1 MMSRIIPRN
10 LRGVQ
15 ALWCRGLSS
24 KNVPV
29 HRHSARDHQRL
40 DLAPWD
46 NVFSPSNMLPASFS
60 SRFRDIEKMM
70 RDMENFFEHK
80 YLSFPARGEE
90 SEVQI
95 NDNKL
100 KVKLHVQQFKPED
113 ITVKIENNKLTI
125 CGKHEKKTDEGHS
138 YFAQEFV
145 QQYTIPEGIDQD
157 SIIST
162 FSDEGVLF
170 IQGKSKS
177 SGNGEPKQIP
187 IDRGSKA

>member
-1 MMSRIIPRN
+1 MHVLLHIFRKSLEWSLCLSNSSETSGKTQKRHSLTGSINSIKAQKIDLFTSNFRGRMMSRIIPRN
-10 LRGVQ
+10 LRGAQ

-24 KNVPV
+24 KKVPV

-90 SEVQI
+90 SEVSLGTPPPPIFCHKVIMHQI
-95 NDNKL
+95 LNDISPL
-100 KVKLHVQQFKPED
+100 Y
-113 ITVKIENNKLTI
+113 LTDNTMDVS
-125 CGKHEKKTDEGHS
+125 C
-138 YFAQEFV
+138 Y
-145 QQYTIPEGIDQD
+145 
-157 SIIST
+157 IS
-162 FSDEGVLF
+162 
-170 IQGKSKS
+170 
-177 SGNGEPKQIP
+177 P
-187 IDRGSKA
+187 I